1 MDADTATNLAQEQ
14 QLEKADD
21 QQPLLRTALPR
32 RAPVERSTAGQD
44 CQAAAD
50 GLDAAHCP
58 SADSCGGAG
67 GCPAPGNCGVALEH
81 HTACSDGCLE
91 AQDSDLHT
99 PPSSPKALVPPPA
112 PKRRGSL
119 PPAPAMPGDV
129 LAAMRQRGGSEWQSA
144 LDRQWAEDGDRA
156 QSVLQQAH
164 AWLAGIAP
172 SNRQRPPP

>member
-1 MDADTATNLAQEQ
+1 MDTATDLAQEQ
-14 QLEKADD
+14 QHEKANDH
-21 QQPLLRTALPR
+21 QPLPPIALPR
-32 RAPVERSTAGQD
+32 RAPPLACSTAGQD
-44 CQAAAD
+44 CHAAAD

-67 GCPAPGNCGVALEH
+67 GCPAPGNCVALER
-81 HTACSDGCLE
+81 HTACSDECLE
-91 AQDSDLHT
+91 AQDSDFHT

-119 PPAPAMPGDV
+119 HPAPAMPGDV

-144 LDRQWAEDGDRA
+144 LDRQWAGDGDGA
-156 QSVLQQAH
+156 QSMLQQAH